1 MLDYYE
7 WCAHIPL
14 YFSLVAT
21 DSAVQRKDTVEELP
35 HLHSKSASQAVSYFS
50 NGVEIADQTWKGGGI
65 VASYTFLAKDAP
77 KNIPGFGISLGFV
90 CLSALSATLYFL
102 GVTWENRKRQA
113 LRDAGKDVGSFVY
126 LR

>member
-1 MLDYYE
+1 M
-7 WCAHIPL
+7 
-14 YFSLVAT
+14 
-21 DSAVQRKDTVEELP
+21 VEELLR
-35 HLHSKSASQAVSYFS
+35 LHSRSALQAVSS
-50 NGVEIADQTWKGGGI
+50 LQTVLEQLTNLIWKGGGI

-113 LRDAGKDVGSFVY
+113 LRDAGKEVGSFVY